1 MSSDRGKGEI
11 NMDKE
16 QELSF
21 EDALEELEKIV
32 EKLEE
37 GDVPLEKAINYYQ
50 EGMKL
55 SKICSD
61 KLNKVQEKVVKIVN
75 EQGKLEPFDVQE
87 EE

>member
-21 EDALEELEKIV
+21 ENAMEELEKIV